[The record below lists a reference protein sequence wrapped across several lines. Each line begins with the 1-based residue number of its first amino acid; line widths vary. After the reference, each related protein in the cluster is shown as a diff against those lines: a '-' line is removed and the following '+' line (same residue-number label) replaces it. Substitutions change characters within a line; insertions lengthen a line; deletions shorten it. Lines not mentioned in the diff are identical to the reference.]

1 MTDGT
6 RLNDESLTEDQG
18 SRPKRRDGLRHDP
31 KSLPGLVETLGHLER
46 LLSFNLKSMATCMP
60 MLNFS
65 TSFHELRRMHEEVT
79 ALRAAILR
87 ASTIIATDT
96 PLAVRFPDE
105 EQTWLLQGKPLSPKQ
120 LTFLATLAADNPQG
134 ETVAY
139 SSVISELVLDPPHV
153 GYFKEQAQLEE
164 NFRAAMRNSCPRCR
178 AKAGEI
184 CVSKNGKSTSMHQG
198 RYNR

>member
-1 MTDGT
+1 
-6 RLNDESLTEDQG
+6 
-18 SRPKRRDGLRHDP
+18 
-31 KSLPGLVETLGHLER
+31 
-46 LLSFNLKSMATCMP
+46 MP

-96 PLAVRFPDE
+96 PLAVRFPDD

-120 LTFLATLAADNPQG
+120 LSFLATLAADNPQG

>member
-6 RLNDESLTEDQG
+6 PVNDESLTEDQG

-31 KSLPGLVETLGHLER
+31 KTLPGLVETLGHLER
-46 LLSFNLKSMATCMP
+46 LLSFNLQSMATCTP

-65 TSFHELRRMHEEVT
+65 TSFHDLRRMREEVT
-79 ALRAAILR
+79 ALRTAISR

-96 PLAVRFPDE
+96 PLAVQFPDE
-105 EQTWLLQGKPLSPKQ
+105 EQTWLLEGKPLSPKQ
-120 LTFLATLAADNPQG
+120 LTFLATHAADSPG
-134 ETVAY
+134 AETVTY
-139 SSVISELVLDPPHV
+139 SSVVSELVLDPPHV
-153 GYFKEQAQLEE
+153 GYFKKQAQTED

-178 AKAGEI
+178 AKASEM

-198 RYNR
+198 RHNR